1 MRCNLK
7 RILLI
12 GMGGTIASQETKDGL
27 SPELDAGDLLS
38 YVPKISSLCE
48 IHCLNLCS
56 LDSTNLTP
64 AHWVMLAR
72 AIKEHYYNYDGF
84 VVSHGTDTMAY
95 TSAALSY
102 LVQGPKPIIITG
114 AQKPIHFDYTDSKI
128 NLLDSFISAT
138 SESIHGVNIVFNGKI
153 ILGTRAR
160 KTHSKSFYA
169 FSSINYPIVGVIQ
182 DSHLMQYF
190 KTPVKEEVE
199 FYTKLDSSV
208 GLLKMI
214 PGTDPMLLRYL
225 FEHNKILII
234 ESFGVGGLPE
244 YEGADFKQIVSEYI
258 DRGKM
263 LIMTSQVEN
272 EGSDLG
278 VYHVGKSLT
287 QNSHVLEAYD
297 MTLEAALAK
306 SMWLLPIAKDA
317 EDFARL
323 FYLPVASDILYGY

>member
-1 MRCNLK
+1 MK

-12 GMGGTIASQETKDGL
+12 GMGGTIASQQTEDGL
-27 SPELDAGDLLS
+27 IPELDAGELLS

-48 IHCLNLCS
+48 IHTLNLCS
-56 LDSTNLTP
+56 IDSTNMTP
-64 AHWVMLAR
+64 SYWVRLAK
-72 AIKEHYYNYDGF
+72 AIKENYFKYDGF

-95 TSAALSY
+95 TAAAISY
-102 LVQGPKPIIITG
+102 LIQGPKPIIFTG
-114 AQKPIHFDYTDSKI
+114 AQKPINFDYTDSKI
-128 NLLDSFISAT
+128 NLSDSFICAT
-138 SESIHGVNIVFNGKI
+138 SGNIGGVNIVFNGKV

-169 FSSINYPIVGVIQ
+169 FSSINYPIIAVIQ
-182 DSHLMQYF
+182 DSHLLQYF
-190 KTPVKEEVE
+190 KAPVKEEVE
-199 FYTKLDSSV
+199 FYTDLDPSV

-214 PGTDPMLLRYL
+214 PGTDPKLLRYL
-225 FEHNKILII
+225 FENNKILIV

-244 YEGADFKQIVSEYI
+244 YEDADFKQIVSEYI
-258 DRGKM
+258 EKGKM

-287 QNSHVLEAYD
+287 QNAHVLEAYD

-306 SMWLLPIAKDA
+306 SMWLLAKAKDA
-317 EDFARL
+317 EEFARL
-323 FYLPVASDILYGY
+323 FYLPVANDILYGS